1 MTGGR
6 MTKKRVVSA
15 SAVLMVL
22 IASCGSSSPG
32 VSTAGFSDRLA
43 SVCRTIGR
51 GIGNLDAATSLDEVR
66 TNASA
71 ASALYEDGLNEL
83 KTLTIPTNDQ
93 AFAADVNDLIT
104 SFEDQLDTLDA
115 IAKAAKAQDQATVDS
130 KIGKLS
136 DQAADS
142 NDLADS
148 LDISRCQLDPVF
160 ETTTPTT
167 EPPVPLTLPTVPE
180 TFPVETFP
188 IDTTPFDTLPLS
200 GNKTI
205 LSGSDIVPLG
215 DYTFTDASDTAV
227 SAFQSLLDAAPS
239 MAAQSGTISGVDV
252 LDLNGQTMGRVFAFL
267 SDTDPLTP
275 GSLDELTPHLTDNIP
290 TTPLTIDNLDGVT
303 WSDSDGT
310 AYFLVGVS
318 NVVLWALAP
327 TTDLLE
333 PAVHSLLESI
343 S

>member
-1 MTGGR
+1 

-15 SAVLMVL
+15 SVALVVLV
-22 IASCGSSSPG
+22 ASCGASSSG
-32 VSTAGFSDRLA
+32 TSTAGFSDRLA

-66 TNASA
+66 SNASD

-83 KTLTIPTNDQ
+83 KKLTIPTGDQ
-93 AFAADVNDLIT
+93 GFAADVKDLIT

-115 IAKAAKAQDQATVDS
+115 IAKAAKAQDQETVDS
-130 KIGKLS
+130 KISKLS
-136 DQAADS
+136 GQAADS

-148 LDISRCQLDPVF
+148 LNITRCQLDPVF
-160 ETTTPTT
+160 ETTPPTT
-167 EPPVPLTLPTVPE
+167 EPDVPLTLPITTVP
-180 TFPVETFP
+180 ETFP
-188 IDTTPFDTLPLS
+188 IDTTPLDTAPLS
-200 GNKTI
+200 GNKRI

-215 DYTFTDASDTAV
+215 DYTFTDTSDTSV
-227 SAFQSLLDAAPS
+227 TAFQSLLDAAPS

-252 LDLNGQTMGRVFAFL
+252 IDPNGQPMGRVFAFE

-275 GSLDELTPHLTDNIP
+275 GSLEEVTPHLTDNIP
-290 TTPLTIDNLDGVT
+290 TTPLTIDGLDGVT

-310 AYFLVGVS
+310 TYFLIGVS

-327 TTDLLE
+327 TPDLLE
-333 PAVHSLLESI
+333 PAVHALLESI
-343 S
+343 SQ